1 MDAATT
7 DATIDSATMSATTD
21 VATTYSTTINPASSV
36 ATMDPAVIDSDSEKS
51 TVTLPKK
58 RFFAEPRYISE
69 ITVTDVNT
77 EEKAKKVI
85 TFIKQEYEKKCKEMK
100 TLQQKNRRLKKLIVS
115 LQELVAHLKESKLL
129 SEDAADNFM
138 LKNRGPYLKPSDD
151 VCRIYKIAEST
162 IRQYTNKLQTK
173 MIQQLLMNIIYR
185 KLSFSFSNDTMQ
197 NHILSQDIL
206 DNHKTQLCKRIISL
220 YINIRLFHEA
230 KTMSSNTHY
239 IRQKYTKLIL
249 FHNQ

>member
-138 LKNRGPYLKPSDD
+138 NMLPENVKAIMS
-151 VCRIYKIAEST
+151 
-162 IRQYTNKLQTK
+162 
-173 MIQQLLMNIIYR
+173 R
-185 KLSFSFSNDTMQ
+185 KLKTYGSYSPEIRSFALTLHFYSPKAYTYVRKIWNMENMEKYGTIYYQ
-197 NHILSQDIL
+197 VLPH
-206 DNHKTQLCKRIISL
+206 CEIS
-220 YINIRLFHEA
+220 IV
-230 KTMSSNTHY
+230 
-239 IRQKYTKLIL
+239 
-249 FHNQ
+249 